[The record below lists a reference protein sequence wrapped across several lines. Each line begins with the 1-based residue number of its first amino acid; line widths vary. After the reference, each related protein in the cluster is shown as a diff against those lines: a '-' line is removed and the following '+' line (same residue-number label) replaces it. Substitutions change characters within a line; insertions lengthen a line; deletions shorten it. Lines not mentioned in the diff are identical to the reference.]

1 MGFKPNH
8 RKSVRRDPFD
18 GQVPTA
24 KEHAELQAC
33 CRFCNADIQK
43 ADREKGPYMLELTC
57 PDCSVGL
64 PAQVKAISYMFPH
77 GIPDRERQTKI
88 REHSIRDYEAGKKTK

>member
-1 MGFKPNH
+1 
-8 RKSVRRDPFD
+8 
-18 GQVPTA
+18 
-24 KEHAELQAC
+24 
-33 CRFCNADIQK
+33 
-43 ADREKGPYMLELTC
+43 MLELTC